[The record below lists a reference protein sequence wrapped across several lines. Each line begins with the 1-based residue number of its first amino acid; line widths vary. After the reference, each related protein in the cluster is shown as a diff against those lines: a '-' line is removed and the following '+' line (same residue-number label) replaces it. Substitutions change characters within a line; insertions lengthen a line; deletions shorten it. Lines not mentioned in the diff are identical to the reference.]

1 MSIKIFRKNNI
12 NVFEDNFSIE
22 QLLSASKVWLTSS
35 TKGMAEVTDVYSE
48 NHSIESEN
56 TLFNKC
62 EDIFRTAF
70 FND

>member
-1 MSIKIFRKNNI
+1 M
-12 NVFEDNFSIE
+12 
-22 QLLSASKVWLTSS
+22 SASKVWLTSS

-62 EDIFRTAF
+62 EDILEQPSLTTRKLKNKVT
-70 FND
+70 